1 MNNQIFNEANIV
13 FDETATTQTGAFEA
27 IAWAA
32 YQNGYVK
39 SAKDFVEALK
49 LREQESTTGFKDGIA
64 IPHGKSETVVRPGLI
79 LVKYKSAIEWQALD
93 QKPVQVA
100 LALTIPVEGA
110 SEHLKILS
118 LIARKLIDDGFRE
131 TLITAENP
139 AELVRLMDE
148 IEV

>member
-13 FDETATTQTGAFEA
+13 FDETATTQEEAFQI
-27 IAWAA
+27 IADVA

-39 SAKDFVEALK
+39 SAADFVEALK

-64 IPHGKSETVVRPGLI
+64 IPHGKSETVLRPGLL
-79 LVKYKSAIEWQALD
+79 LVKYKTPIEWQALD
-93 QKPVQVA
+93 QKSVQVA

-131 TLITAENP
+131 TLITANDP
-139 AELVRLMDE
+139 AELVQLMDE

>member
-1 MNNQIFNEANIV
+1 M
-13 FDETATTQTGAFEA
+13 
-27 IAWAA
+27 
-32 YQNGYVK
+32 
-39 SAKDFVEALK
+39 
-49 LREQESTTGFKDGIA
+49 
-64 IPHGKSETVVRPGLI
+64 PHGKSETVVRPGLI